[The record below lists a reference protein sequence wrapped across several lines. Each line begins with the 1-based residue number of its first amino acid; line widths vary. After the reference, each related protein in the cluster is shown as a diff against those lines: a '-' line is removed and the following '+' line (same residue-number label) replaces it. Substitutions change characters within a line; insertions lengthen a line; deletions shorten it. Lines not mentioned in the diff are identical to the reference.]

1 MPSRPGN
8 EPARR
13 AAQGARRGL
22 GTAGHAHAGAAALQR
37 GPAVRAVDDHADA
50 GARKA
55 LNLSVY
61 TLYENAA
68 DLDWV
73 RVTTARWIDE
83 IARLNNR

>member
-1 MPSRPGN
+1 MPGQRRSN
-8 EPARR
+8 EASQY
-13 AAQGARRGL
+13 ALSTTTLMLVRGK
-22 GTAGHAHAGAAALQR
+22 T
-37 GPAVRAVDDHADA
+37 
-50 GARKA
+50 
-55 LNLSVY
+55 LNLSVH